1 MSILYRAMAIDCRN
15 CDKRS
20 EETISHV
27 DKAMAGCSFYHI
39 KSLDSNIAHSNKLNI
54 SLFLPKCLAIL
65 ISPLAPSDWFSCFIF
80 LMLCVNAM
88 CDCRLMLPVL
98 ARSLEDMF
106 NQWHI
111 LLVKTQAPL
120 VSSRH
125 THLSLVLLLICLLFF
140 FSSVSCSSTH
150 LSRVLL
156 LWGPG
161 LSLSVCPPS
170 WTCPFHPLKREH

>member
-98 ARSLEDMF
+98 ARSLEEMF

-111 LLVKTQAPL
+111 L
-120 VSSRH
+120 VSRRW
-125 THLSLVLLLICLLFF
+125 LSNRWQM
-140 FSSVSCSSTH
+140 SASPEA
-150 LSRVLL
+150 SRV
-156 LWGPG
+156 GYV
-161 LSLSVCPPS
+161 SARRHPS
-170 WTCPFHPLKREH
+170 WI